1 MADKTRVLIV
11 EDHVALAE
19 NLFEFLGERRY
30 VLDFASDG
38 LTALH
43 LAATNEYDVIVLD
56 VMLPGM
62 SGFDI
67 CQRLRND
74 MHCTTPIIL
83 MTAKDRID
91 DKVIGFARGAD
102 DYLVKPFDLREL
114 ALRIDALHRRQ
125 RGSDSTLRAGS
136 VEFDTGT
143 LKVRVGDVPRL
154 ELSGTAAHIFEE
166 LMRAYPRFVSY
177 DEMHASLWPE
187 RDVDINNLRTHI
199 YTLRKLLQDN
209 LGTSLIKTLHGRGY
223 RLIPP
228 GED

>member
-1 MADKTRVLIV
+1 MAEKTRVLIV

-43 LAATNEYDVIVLD
+43 LAATNHYDVIVLD

-114 ALRIDALHRRQ
+114 ALRIDALHRRRQ
-125 RGSDSTLRAGS
+125 GVEATLRAGAIG
-136 VEFDTGT
+136 FDVGT
-143 LKVRVGDVPRL
+143 LKVLVNDMPIV
-154 ELSGTAAHIFEE
+154 ELSGTAALIFEE

-177 DEMHASLWPE
+177 EDMHASLWPD

-199 YTLRKLLQDN
+199 YTLRKLLQDKI
-209 LGTSLIKTLHGRGY
+209 GTAVIKTLHGRGY